1 METACELKLSQLIS
15 DLKLEVIYMP
25 ESKKNTVI
33 TNTDINRS
41 GLQISGFTHHFDYT
55 RIQIFGMVENDYL
68 NDIDDETRRKNL
80 DKFFSFGFPCLIIT
94 RDLYVP
100 QDVIEMAEKHEVP
113 LLRTKTHTSAFV
125 SGMIY
130 YLNTKLGEQIT
141 RHGVFV
147 EVYGEGILL
156 LGESGVGKSET
167 AIELVKRGHQ
177 LIADDAVIIKK
188 TTSTTLTGTAPEV
201 IRYFI
206 ELRGI
211 GIINVRRIFGIGAV
225 KESANIDM
233 VVNIENWDPAKTYD
247 RLGMDTNYTNI
258 LGVEL
263 PSLTIPVK
271 PGRNLAVILEVAAM
285 NNRQRRMGYNAAEEL
300 NNKIMEDMERQMRE
314 SDSDK

>member
-1 METACELKLSQLIS
+1 MDSNELKLGTLIN
-15 DLKLEVIYMP
+15 DLNLEVVYLP
-25 ESKKNTVI
+25 EDKRDFKI
-33 TNTDINRS
+33 TNTDVNRS
-41 GLQISGFTHHFDYT
+41 ALQISGYLTHFDAT

-68 NDIDDETRRKNL
+68 NDIDAQTRRANL
-80 DKFFSFGFPCLIIT
+80 DKFFACRFPCLIIT
-94 RDLYVP
+94 RNLYVP
-100 QDVIEMAEKHEVP
+100 DDVINFAQKYNIP
-113 LLRTKTHTSAFV
+113 LLRTDKQTSAFV
-125 SGMIY
+125 SNMVY
-130 YLNTKLGEQIT
+130 YMNKKLGPQIT
-141 RHGVFV
+141 RHGVLV

-188 TTSTTLTGTAPEV
+188 TTSTTLMGTAPEV

-211 GIINVRRIFGIGAV
+211 GIINVKHIFGIGAV
-225 KESANIDM
+225 KEHANIDM
-233 VVNIENWDPAKTYD
+233 VVNIENWDTTKTYD
-247 RLGMDTNYTNI
+247 RLGMDTEYTEF
-258 LGVEL
+258 LGVKL

-300 NNKIMEDMERQMRE
+300 NKKIMDDMERMSQKE
-314 SDSDK
+314 NE

>member
-1 METACELKLSQLIS
+1 MDTASQLRLTQLID
-15 DLKLEVIYMP
+15 DLNLEVVHLP
-25 ESKKNTVI
+25 DSKKNTVI

-41 GLQISGFTHHFDYT
+41 GLQISGFTRHFDYT

-68 NDIDDETRRKNL
+68 NDIDAQTRRENL
-80 DKFFSFGFPCLIIT
+80 DKFFAYDFPCLIIT
-94 RDLYVP
+94 RNLHVP
-100 QDVIEMAEKHEVP
+100 DDVIEMAHKHDVP
-113 LLRTKTHTSAFV
+113 LLRTPVHTSSFV
-125 SGMIY
+125 SGIIY
-130 YLNTKLGEQIT
+130 YLNKHLGEQIT
-141 RHGVFV
+141 RHGVFI
-147 EVYGEGILL
+147 EVYGEGILI

-188 TTSTTLTGTAPEV
+188 TTAITLSGTAPEV
-201 IRYFI
+201 IRHFI

-211 GIINVRRIFGIGAV
+211 GIINVRRLFGVGSI

-233 VVNIENWDPAKTYD
+233 VVNIENWDPDKTYD
-247 RLGMDTNYTNI
+247 RLGIDTKFENI

-285 NNRQRRMGYNAAEEL
+285 NNRQRRMGYNAAEAL
-300 NNKIMEDMERQMRE
+300 NNKIMEDMERQLKEQENM
-314 SDSDK
+314 

>member
-1 METACELKLSQLIS
+1 MDTGSHLKLSQLIE
-15 DLKLEVIYMP
+15 DFKLEVVVMP
-25 ESKKNTVI
+25 AGKENTLI
-33 TNTDINRS
+33 TNSGINRS

-55 RIQIFGMVENDYL
+55 RIQVFGLVENDYL
-68 NDIDDETRRKNL
+68 NDIDHETRRANL

-100 QDVIEMAEKHEVP
+100 DDVIEMATKHEVP
-113 LLRTKTHTSAFV
+113 ILRTPIHTSQFV
-125 SGMIY
+125 SSVIY
-130 YLNTKLGEQIT
+130 YLNKILGEQIT
-141 RHGVFV
+141 RHGVFI

-188 TTSTTLTGTAPEV
+188 TTSTNLMGTAPEV
-201 IRYFI
+201 IRHFI

-211 GIINVRRIFGIGAV
+211 GIINVRRLFGVGSI

-247 RLGMDTNYTNI
+247 RLGIDTRYEEI
-258 LGVEL
+258 LGVRL

-285 NNRQRRMGYNAAEEL
+285 NNRQRRMGYNAAEAL
-300 NNKIMEDMERQMRE
+300 NNKIIEDMEKQMKE
-314 SDSDK
+314 QENV